1 MENNRSTEIKEFEI
15 ELDNLMVNSDNIKEL
30 GEYIHKLSGILL
42 SKTILMNELYNYSGD
57 NKNYQKLLSETK
69 RISKLIIRAQDRV
82 AQLDAHYSNNKY
94 EITDIVGYR
103 FKKKVYRIRALKD
116 FGDVKKGDLGG
127 FVSSYENLSQYGD
140 CWIYND
146 AAVIDNALLENDSTV
161 HNMTIVYDNSIIR
174 GKSKVYNST
183 RICGSSYINN
193 SNIFGKSFLRNVF
206 IQGSGIK
213 GNLITGE
220 NKSSIICSYIR
231 GSLYLTGSLISGTS
245 IISDMGD
252 IYQGSSVIKSN
263 LRLCKNSHINNSY
276 IENCDIMRGKIMIK
290 NTTITDSKI
299 NGKIDNVVKIV
310 NKRILHGYIKDTN
323 DVISLLL
330 DVSDVIT
337 DSTDMLCY
345 YRNENDKLY
354 ISFYFSYFNSI
365 EAVIEFIK
373 DQQRVGFT
381 EDYIEL
387 LRQFDKIAQKHFN
400 TN

>member
-1 MENNRSTEIKEFEI
+1 MENNRSTEIKDLEFEL
-15 ELDNLMVNSDNIKEL
+15 ENLMVNNDNIKEL
-30 GEYIHKLSGILL
+30 GDYIHKLSGILL

-57 NKNYQKLLSETK
+57 NRNYQKLLSETK
-69 RISKLIIRAQDRV
+69 KISKLIIRAQDRI
-82 AQLDAHYSNNKY
+82 ALLDTHYSNNKY

-116 FGDVKKGDLGG
+116 FSDVKKGDLGG

-140 CWIYND
+140 CWIYDN
-146 AAVIDNALLENDSTV
+146 AAIIDNALLENDSTV

-174 GKSKVYNST
+174 GESKVYNST

-213 GNLITGE
+213 GNLITDK

-231 GSLYLTGSLISGTS
+231 GSLSLRGSLISGSS
-245 IISDMGD
+245 IISDMAN
-252 IYQGSSVIKSN
+252 IYQGSSIIKSN
-263 LRLCKNSHINNSY
+263 LRLCKNSHINNIY
-276 IENCDIMRGKIMIK
+276 MENCATVCGKMMLK

-299 NGKIDNVVKIV
+299 NGNNDNEIKII
-310 NKRILHGYIKDTN
+310 NKRILHGCIKDTN
-323 DVISLLL
+323 DVISLSL
-330 DVSDVIT
+330 DVAGVIT

-345 YRNENDKLY
+345 YRNENNKLY

-373 DQQRVGFT
+373 GQQRVSFT

-387 LRQFDKIAQKHFN
+387 LRQFDKIAQNHFN
-400 TN
+400 IN